1 MTHIFQRK
9 SKNKN
14 TETKVPP
21 SSETKISPSSESK
34 VSSSNSETKIPSSS
48 SETKIP
54 SSGSET
60 KVPSPGSDNES
71 VDTLS
76 LENETLSL
84 DNESFIS
91 FKTKTNSTVDI
102 SLKSITQSF
111 SNLSITFKRKKEQ
124 LITTVKDKLKGIS
137 SLSFKNDFKN
147 FIDKEKDKK
156 LEDNFLGYYE
166 CIIPNNKE
174 LSIPKIYLS
183 TARID
188 LHEEKSE
195 NSEKAKRLVLTKIK
209 ESPYNPFNNNIISL
223 FIITGKHEQNSN
235 GTGWTGIKYNKLPK
249 WMLDDSIKYVVNCT
263 PVKGLGTYNVF
274 VDKTEDTNIFKN
286 IELNK
291 LEEKAKNENGYVYK
305 MILAGYYMIGI
316 KENNSIPIKLIP
328 EAEKWYKEA
337 VKWCQKA
344 ADLGSI
350 EAKLCL
356 GYMCSIGFSIL
367 HYDPQKAK
375 KWYKEVIDT
384 IEKAEATDK
393 KATEENATNE
403 VTENASKELVR
414 IATRNVALLYHNS
427 YVIKPFEWKN
437 FVKITKLNEL
447 TFKKLTKQKLEL
459 AIKWYKKSCELGDS
473 QSAYNLGL
481 LYENDQKIK
490 NKSEAEKWFKMAVQF
505 DNNNLYAK
513 AKLGRILINK
523 GNSDENEKM
532 EGIEMLKY
540 AAENGLVMGQTFLGE
555 AYERGQIGEKIN
567 DKEAIKFY
575 FKAAKQ
581 NRGYYS
587 HVAQLRLRDFRA
599 SNKILA
605 GEEDIEN
612 VIKIYVEELK
622 YYYDDNSVNVPFGR
636 AAEWYIANHSLLK
649 DRRLKSQSR
658 LYTSELVKE
667 GIDDIISLTSKVHE
681 LLEKINSKIKRD
693 KLCCHGLMYCAGDG
707 NVCQR
712 VCGEVEGSIK
722 DIKSKLLMSMNG
734 ANEETLSK
742 ALANQRMICTD
753 NNKLRQLIA
762 RDDKRL
768 KDISGPLT
776 GALIQKRKTNQ
787 IRKAKRGDRNEKAV
801 LNEFNI
807 ALNTSYTNQSPT
819 SSSTFQ
825 FPTPITTNFHP
836 SLYNSYTNPLYNLPS
851 SLHNTHT
858 QILL

>member
-622 YYYDDNSVNVPFGR
+622 YYYDGK
-636 AAEWYIANHSLLK
+636 EKMLK
-649 DRRLKSQSR
+649 
-658 LYTSELVKE
+658 
-667 GIDDIISLTSKVHE
+667 
-681 LLEKINSKIKRD
+681 
-693 KLCCHGLMYCAGDG
+693 
-707 NVCQR
+707 
-712 VCGEVEGSIK
+712 
-722 DIKSKLLMSMNG
+722 
-734 ANEETLSK
+734 
-742 ALANQRMICTD
+742 
-753 NNKLRQLIA
+753 
-762 RDDKRL
+762 
-768 KDISGPLT
+768 
-776 GALIQKRKTNQ
+776 
-787 IRKAKRGDRNEKAV
+787 
-801 LNEFNI
+801 NI
-807 ALNTSYTNQSPT
+807 
-819 SSSTFQ
+819 
-825 FPTPITTNFHP
+825 H
-836 SLYNSYTNPLYNLPS
+836 
-851 SLHNTHT
+851 
-858 QILL
+858 